1 MEDDGVLE
9 MVRPHWGEGGWGL
22 WWWIPTG
29 VEDKGFWDGGTLLGL
44 KRMGCED
51 GGISMG

>member
-9 MVRPHWGEGGWGL
+9 MMRPHWGEGGWGL

-29 VEDKGFWDGGTLLGL
+29 VEDNGVLGWWDPAGI
-44 KRMGCED
+44 KED
-51 GGISMG
+51 GV